1 MKIALGGGSL
11 PVFDVN
17 VWAGVDARR
26 YMSAAGVTN
35 ECPAKN
41 GMGWLRTAEGGCPH
55 EGQKRRARVPAPHEH
70 YSASTIA
77 AQEGIMSSPT
87 PTPPLDPETSSIESQ
102 QTEPQQQ
109 TQKQPEPQP
118 SPPDEQSKFDIG
130 EEYGTARKNLPPAG
144 ILAICIAVVLVIVAV
159 YSLTHRAHALST
171 GSIDDVTAVDV
182 PGQNMVMV
190 AINVT
195 VQNNADKPSWIHT
208 IGATLDTGKG
218 KFDDDASPAVDAQR
232 YFQAFPAL
240 KQHAVAFLM
249 PEARLDPKNKTSG
262 MIVVSFPVTQ
272 DVFNARKSLTVTVTP
287 YDEMPVVMKK

>member
-1 MKIALGGGSL
+1 
-11 PVFDVN
+11 
-17 VWAGVDARR
+17 
-26 YMSAAGVTN
+26 
-35 ECPAKN
+35 
-41 GMGWLRTAEGGCPH
+41 
-55 EGQKRRARVPAPHEH
+55 
-70 YSASTIA
+70 
-77 AQEGIMSSPT
+77 MSSTT
-87 PTPPLDPETSSIESQ
+87 PTPPSGPETPSIGNEQRDSQ
-102 QTEPQQQ
+102 QQRQSQQA
-109 TQKQPEPQP
+109 EPQP
-118 SPPDEQSKFDIG
+118 NPPGEKSKFDIG

-171 GSIDDVTAVDV
+171 GSVDDVTAVDV
-182 PGQNMVMV
+182 AGQNMVMV

-208 IGATLDTGKG
+208 IRATLDTGKD

-240 KQHAVAFLM
+240 KQHAIAFLL
-249 PEARLDPKNKTSG
+249 PEARLDPKSKTSG

>member
-1 MKIALGGGSL
+1 
-11 PVFDVN
+11 
-17 VWAGVDARR
+17 
-26 YMSAAGVTN
+26 
-35 ECPAKN
+35 
-41 GMGWLRTAEGGCPH
+41 
-55 EGQKRRARVPAPHEH
+55 
-70 YSASTIA
+70 
-77 AQEGIMSSPT
+77 MSSPN
-87 PTPPLDPETSSIESQ
+87 PTPPPDPETSSIGSQ
-102 QTEPQQQ
+102 QTPQQNQ
-109 TQKQPEPQP
+109 TQQSEAPQP
-118 SPPDEQSKFDIG
+118 DQQTSFDIG

-208 IGATLDTGKG
+208 IRATLDTGKD

-240 KQHAVAFLM
+240 KQHAIAFLL
-249 PEARLDPKNKTSG
+249 PEGRLDPKSKISG

-287 YDEMPVVMKK
+287 YDELPVVITK